1 MYISLHV
8 LAKATVHQCI
18 AFTVAKRILTGCS
31 ILRVAEDTSD
41 VSFSTWICETKMD
54 DSPKIKTFVSSSQWW
69 PIAVMLKKEQQHDV
83 HPDCQQVQCCE
94 VFHLKH
100 PL

>member
-1 MYISLHV
+1 MYISLHA

-41 VSFSTWICETKMD
+41 VSFSTWMCET
-54 DSPKIKTFVSSSQWW
+54 
-69 PIAVMLKKEQQHDV
+69 
-83 HPDCQQVQCCE
+83 
-94 VFHLKH
+94 
-100 PL
+100 